1 MYRISVDV
9 SSEKCKNL
17 FGAVKRMAKKPLE
30 LLEKEKRRLE
40 SEAAALR
47 AELRRIS
54 KLKGNAVIMGRS
66 FDKKVP
72 TVPKWAT
79 ELAEVAHRFSQD
91 PAACLKD
98 RNARRVLRT
107 YEHPYR
113 YWYKLLPKN
122 NREKVVNLHLQRHP
136 HSRKEK
142 VRLLLDLQQFENVE
156 KRQIEAQ
163 RISFWNDLRKQLLC
177 LVLPS
182 GLENRF
188 SDYLAGYLLVLELQP
203 SQYGKLWR
211 SLKRNRALKEAGIT
225 PSMTITA
232 MPTHREHLQTR
243 LLVLMMEDLARR
255 GWSEKRAIYLRFIIP
270 AWELIGIKI
279 RDDESLLRQVRRSR
293 HRDRLPR

>member
-1 MYRISVDV
+1 
-9 SSEKCKNL
+9 
-17 FGAVKRMAKKPLE
+17 MAKMPRE

-54 KLKGNAVIMGRS
+54 KLKGNALMMGRS
-66 FDKKVP
+66 FDKKAP
-72 TVPKWAT
+72 TVPKWAD
-79 ELAEVAHRFSQD
+79 ELGEVAHRFSQD

-142 VRLLLDLQQFENVE
+142 VRLLLDQDQFKNVE
-156 KRQIEAQ
+156 KPLVERQQIPY
-163 RISFWNDLRKQLLC
+163 WNDLREQLLHIH
-177 LVLPS
+177 LPPR
-182 GLENRF
+182 LENRF
-188 SDYLAGYLLVLELQP
+188 ADLLTGYLLVLELQP
-203 SQYGKLWR
+203 EQHGKLWR
-211 SLKRNRALKEAGIT
+211 AFKRSRKLKEVGVT

-232 MPTHREHLQTR
+232 MPPHREHLQTR

-279 RDDESLLRQVRRSR
+279 RDDESLLRQVRRS
-293 HRDRLPR
+293 HHKDRLPR